1 MRFQSFRAHFAFL
14 VLLSVATLVIAVWSL
29 SIGTATIPFTSVV
42 ESLLSHGDTRNDIIV
57 WSIRMP
63 RAVVAIVVGAS
74 LGVAGAIMQ
83 AVTNNPLASPD
94 LLGVST
100 GAAFAVVVF
109 IVFFDGSSP
118 IAFLWI
124 AFAGA
129 GIAGGLVYAIGSL
142 GTGGA
147 TPIKLALS
155 GAVLGIFLG
164 SISASLLI
172 FDHKAVEAIRLW
184 SMGSLAGKEGHAIA
198 VATPFALIGIAG
210 ALVLARELGTASLGT
225 DLAQVVGQNVTLWRV
240 VFGGLVIVIAG
251 SAVALAGPIGFVG
264 LVVPHMVRLT
274 VTSDFRWRLPFC
286 AVGGAFL
293 VVVADSVQR
302 YLTGIDVP
310 VGVTLALVGAPF
322 FIWLAR
328 SRSREMA

>member
-1 MRFQSFRAHFAFL
+1 MRFDSFRAQLALL
-14 VLLSVATLVIAVWSL
+14 VLLTAATLVIAFWSL
-29 SIGTATIPFTSVV
+29 TIGTATIPLRSVV
-42 ESLLSHGDTRNDIIV
+42 ESLLSHGDARNDIIV
-57 WSIRMP
+57 WSIRLP

-118 IAFLWI
+118 MAFLWV

-129 GIAGGLVYAIGSL
+129 GIAGSLVYAIGSV

-164 SISASLLI
+164 SMSASLLI
-172 FDHKAVEAIRLW
+172 FDLKAIDTIRLW
-184 SMGSLAGKEGHAIA
+184 SMGSLGGKEVHA
-198 VATPFALIGIAG
+198 VAVAAPFALVGIAG
-210 ALVLARELGTASLGT
+210 ALVLARELGTANLGT
-225 DLAQVVGQNVTLWRV
+225 ELAQAVGQNVILWRV
-240 VFGGLVIVIAG
+240 IFGGLVILIAG

-274 VTSDFRWRLPFC
+274 VSSDFRWRLPFC
-286 AVGGAFL
+286 AVGGALL
-293 VVVADSVQR
+293 VVVADSLQR
-302 YLTGIDVP
+302 YLTGVDVP
-310 VGVTLALVGAPF
+310 VGITLALVGAPF

-328 SRSREMA
+328 SRSREMT

>member
-1 MRFQSFRAHFAFL
+1 MHFHSFRAQSTL
-14 VLLSVATLVIAVWSL
+14 LILLSALTLILASWSL
-29 SIGTATIPFTSVV
+29 TIGTATIPLGSVLDA
-42 ESLLSHGDTRNDIIV
+42 LLSRGDTRDDIIV
-57 WSIRMP
+57 WAVRLP
-63 RAVVAIVVGAS
+63 RAVAAIVVGAS

-94 LLGVST
+94 LLGVSA
-100 GAAFAVVVF
+100 GAAFAVVVS
-109 IVFFDGSSP
+109 IVFFNASSP
-118 IAFLWI
+118 MVFLWV

-129 GIAGGLVYAIGSL
+129 GIAGSLVYTIGSL

-155 GAVLGIFLG
+155 GAVLSIFLG
-164 SISASLLI
+164 SLSASLLI
-172 FDHKAVEAIRLW
+172 FDLKAIDTIRLW
-184 SMGSLAGKEGHAIA
+184 SMGSLAGREGHAVA
-198 VATPFALIGIAG
+198 VAVPFALIGVAG
-210 ALVLARELGTASLGT
+210 AFVLARELGTISLGAN
-225 DLAQVVGQNVTLWRV
+225 LAQAVGQNVVLWRSI
-240 VFGGLVIVIAG
+240 FGCLVIVIAG

-264 LVVPHMVRLT
+264 LVVPHIVRLT
-274 VTSDFRWRLPFC
+274 VSSDFRWRLPFC

-293 VVVADSVQR
+293 VVVADSLQR
-302 YLTGIDVP
+302 YLTDVDVP